1 MGNALK
7 HPASEHHLKAATH
20 HHAAAHHHF
29 QAAHHHE
36 LGEHKE
42 AKEHAAAAHEHNE
55 LAHQHTATAPHPF
68 SEVTTRGIGEK
79 NVEVTVANGVLIEP
93 RHSPYMNGPWAG
105 LQRPRGFFVA
115 RG

>member
-1 MGNALK
+1 
-7 HPASEHHLKAATH
+7 
-20 HHAAAHHHF
+20 
-29 QAAHHHE
+29 
-36 LGEHKE
+36 
-42 AKEHAAAAHEHNE
+42 
-55 LAHQHTATAPHPF
+55 
-68 SEVTTRGIGEK
+68 VTTRGIGEK